1 MTDRD
6 RAALLLAK
14 QLKGTA
20 LSCSC
25 CCCFWYC
32 TISLPLADCRR
43 RRRVELAKSPVE
55 GFSAGIVDD
64 SNMFEWEIMVMGPPD
79 TL

>member
-1 MTDRD
+1 MMV
-6 RAALLLAK
+6 L
-14 QLKGTA
+14 
-20 LSCSC
+20 
-25 CCCFWYC
+25 
-32 TISLPLADCRR
+32 
-43 RRRVELAKSPVE
+43 ELAKSPVE

>member
-20 LSCSC
+20 SCSS
-25 CCCFWYC
+25 CCFWYC
-32 TISLPLADCRR
+32 TISLPLADCRH